1 MTELI
6 VIAAVAQNRVI
17 GHGPK
22 IPWRIS
28 EDGRRFKQL
37 TKGHPCIM
45 GDITYRSLPA
55 KWRPLPGRENIVLT
69 FDREYRPD
77 GVTMMYGFD
86 AAIAYVKQRREP
98 QAFIAGGASVYQ
110 LGLAVADTLELTA
123 IHRDYPGD
131 ILFPR
136 WNADQWELAERVDR
150 QSEDAVSQQPVS
162 YSFLTYRRK

>member
-6 VIAAVAQNRVI
+6 VIAAVARNRVI
-17 GHGPK
+17 GNGPK

-37 TKGHPCIM
+37 TMGHPCIM

-77 GVTMMYGFD
+77 GVTMMYDFD
-86 AAIAYVKQRREP
+86 AAISYVQQKQASK
-98 QAFIAGGASVYQ
+98 AFIGGGASVYE
-110 LGLAVADTLELTA
+110 LGLKVAETLELTE
-123 IHRDYPGD
+123 IHRDYAGD
-131 ILFPR
+131 SLFPE
-136 WNADQWELAERVDR
+136 WNADEWKLVERLDR
-150 QSEDAVSQQPVS
+150 QGEDTVSQQTVG
-162 YSFLTYRRK
+162 YSFSTYRRK